1 MITQIPYTDVFQ
13 AQLFSCLLLIPAKT
27 PNYRTPLVKKKKRR
41 RRRRRFAWG
50 KGFISNQCK
59 AEISCWE

>member
-1 MITQIPYTDVFQ
+1 MITQIPYTNVFQ

-27 PNYRTPLVKKKKRR
+27 PNYRTPLVKKKKKI
-41 RRRRRFAWG
+41 RRRRFAWG
-50 KGFISNQCK
+50 KGFISNQRK